1 MGGSLANLTVLFSAL
16 AAGPYLCYVAM
27 IFSFIHSGMTSSAR
41 KTFIGANQV
50 VAVPGQIAVVSQ
62 PGPGY
67 PGQPGPAYPGHPGQQ
82 GYLGHPGQQAYTGQP
97 GKQAYPGQPGQQ
109 GYPGQP
115 GQQGYPGQ
123 V

>member
-1 MGGSLANLTVLFSAL
+1 MIGSSVWIGFSLINLGFFFSAM

-27 IFSFIHSGMTSSAR
+27 VFCFIHSGMMSSAK

-50 VAVPGQIAVVSQ
+50 AVPGHVTVVSK

-67 PGQPGPAYPGHPGQQ
+67 PGQPG
-82 GYLGHPGQQAYTGQP
+82 
-97 GKQAYPGQPGQQ
+97 QAYPGQPGQQ
-109 GYPGQP
+109 AYIGQP
-115 GQQGYPGQ
+115 GQQPYPGQ